1 MTATSSWDARS
12 ASGSAGS
19 TRPSHAVDLRHSAGR
34 RQPPRTYHR
43 LDINAMERTSSMSK
57 RAIAGGAVGLA
68 LVLGLAGCTNPYDP
82 VQRAV
87 GGGLLGAGSGAAI
100 GAAAGGGPGAALGA
114 AIGGAVGVLGGA
126 ATTPPLGYYG
136 YPAYGYPAYGYSGY
150 GYGGYSE
157 YPPYSGYPG
166 YGYPVYGYP
175 GYAYRAY

>member
-43 LDINAMERTSSMSK
+43 LDINAMERTSSMTK

-82 VQRAV
+82 AQRAV
-87 GGGLLGAGSGAAI
+87 GGGLLGAGTGAAI
-100 GAAAGGGPGAALGA
+100 GAAAGGGHRAALGA
-114 AIGGAVGVLGGA
+114 AIGGAAGLLGGI
-126 ATTPPLGYYG
+126 ATTPPPPYYPPQAYYPPPPGYYG
-136 YPAYGYPAYGYSGY
+136 GY
-150 GYGGYSE
+150 GAPAPSSYAPPPGS
-157 YPPYSGYPG
+157 YPPPPG
-166 YGYPVYGYP
+166 AGVPP
-175 GYAYRAY
+175 PELSR

>member
-82 VQRAV
+82 VQRTV
-87 GGGLLGAGSGAAI
+87 GGGLLGAATGAAI
-100 GAAAGGGPGAALGA
+100 GAAAGGGHGAALGA
-114 AIGGAVGVLGGA
+114 AIGAAAGVFTGA
-126 ATTPPLGYYG
+126 ATTPPPAPPPAAY
-136 YPAYGYPAYGYSGY
+136 YPAPQAPAPQAYA
-150 GYGGYSE
+150 
-157 YPPYSGYPG
+157 PPPAAA
-166 YGYPVYGYP
+166 P
-175 GYAYRAY
+175 GYALQPGAVLPPP